1 MLYLGYV
8 LSREAL
14 DRFVEIALE
23 NKSLH
28 PGEKRGHC
36 KTDSDTGAE
45 DAEIGFCLESVGV
58 KAGDSRDIDEK
69 YTFFPF
75 DPATHVSIQG
85 NRAAPYWY
93 WNNIAYP
100 NKVVSFNSSNTYM

>member
-1 MLYLGYV
+1 MN
-8 LSREAL
+8 
-14 DRFVEIALE
+14 RFVENALE
-23 NKSLH
+23 NKPLH
-28 PGEKRGHC
+28 AGEQLGHC
-36 KTDSDTGAE
+36 KTQDDTGAE
-45 DAEIGFCLESVGV
+45 DAEMGFCLESVGV
-58 KAGDSRDIDEK
+58 KAGDSRDLYEK

-100 NKVVSFNSSNTYM
+100 NKIVSTYFLRLKIY